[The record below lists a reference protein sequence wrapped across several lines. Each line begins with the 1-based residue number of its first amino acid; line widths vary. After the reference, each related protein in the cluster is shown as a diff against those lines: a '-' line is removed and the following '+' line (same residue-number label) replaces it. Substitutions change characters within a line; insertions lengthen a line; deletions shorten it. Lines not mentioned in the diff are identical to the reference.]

1 VNSQKRQFRP
11 AGQIVKIFNFYK
23 IEKFRQLSF
32 LRKSK
37 NLSRNVFFQKSDFAD
52 FAL

>member
-11 AGQIVKIFNFYK
+11 AGQIVKIFISHK
-23 IEKFRQLSF
+23 IENFRQLSF
-32 LRKSK
+32 LQKSK
-37 NLSRNVFFQKSDFAD
+37 KLSLNEFFKKSDFAD